1 MTKKSTKITI
11 ALLVALILIASVLF
25 VFLFNT
31 GIQITATDSQIYI
44 GDRVQLRC
52 FNTRLITAGNEIESY
67 NLNITSGKDIATID
81 GDILTATAEGTIT
94 VTATNGKHSDSIEI
108 EIKNPDTINDPY
120 TNVDQEEFYEN
131 YQPATSS
138 ADAYFRTQHG
148 LMSGDISEQDQEP
161 TIAKNQPKQG
171 DLFVRNTSVLYSMD
185 GDTYYVFDSNGNIV
199 NKVYRYGAYVTL
211 EEVAAYLMAFGD
223 VPPNYATGKYSSPV
237 LSEWGIY
244 LRLNHTEFS
253 GNTEKYPYEP
263 VLPDISGCG
272 GDLQYYE
279 IDIGTTGTDCD
290 PNFIAK
296 PYNDGKNIT
305 RGAARIVYTRY
316 DENGD
321 GMTDVNEKYLFYTY
335 NHYNDFQEYLNYQYG
350 WGEMFGNVTG
360 GGELS
365 SKVNYNPTD
374 YVQTARANFNDSNV
388 TLVYIPT
395 ASNFNVFA

>member
-11 ALLVALILIASVLF
+11 ALTVVLILIASILF
-25 VFLFNT
+25 VLLFNT
-31 GIQITATDSQIYI
+31 GIQITATDSQVYV

-52 FNTRLITAGNEIESY
+52 FNTRLFTTGNEIESY
-67 NLNITSGKDIATID
+67 SMSITSGKDIATID
-81 GDILTATAEGTIT
+81 GDILTATAEGKIT

-108 EIKNPDTINDPY
+108 EIKNPDTITDPY
-120 TNVDQEEFYEN
+120 TNVDKEEFYDR
-131 YQPATSS
+131 YKPATSS
-138 ADAYFRTQHG
+138 VDAYFRTQHG
-148 LMSGDISEQDQEP
+148 LMSGDLSDQDQKP
-161 TIAKNQPKQG
+161 TVAKNQPKQG
-171 DLFVRNTSVLYSMD
+171 MLFVRNTSVLYSMD

-199 NKVYRYGAYVTL
+199 NKVYRYGAYITL

-223 VPPNYATGKYSSPV
+223 VPSNYISGKNASPE
-237 LSEWGIY
+237 LSQWGIY
-244 LRLNHTEFS
+244 LRLNHSEFS

-290 PNFIAK
+290 PNYISTV
-296 PYNDGKNIT
+296 YNNGTSIT

-321 GMTDVNEKYLFYTY
+321 GLTDVNEKYLFYTY

-350 WGEMFGNVTG
+350 WGEMFGNITG

-365 SKVNYNPTD
+365 SKVHYNPTD
-374 YVQTARANFNDSNV
+374 YVQTARADFSDSKV

-395 ASNFNVFA
+395 ASNFAVFA

>member
-148 LMSGDISEQDQEP
+148 LMSG
-161 TIAKNQPKQG
+161 
-171 DLFVRNTSVLYSMD
+171 
-185 GDTYYVFDSNGNIV
+185 
-199 NKVYRYGAYVTL
+199 
-211 EEVAAYLMAFGD
+211 
-223 VPPNYATGKYSSPV
+223 
-237 LSEWGIY
+237 
-244 LRLNHTEFS
+244 
-253 GNTEKYPYEP
+253 
-263 VLPDISGCG
+263 
-272 GDLQYYE
+272 
-279 IDIGTTGTDCD
+279 
-290 PNFIAK
+290 
-296 PYNDGKNIT
+296 
-305 RGAARIVYTRY
+305 
-316 DENGD
+316 
-321 GMTDVNEKYLFYTY
+321 
-335 NHYNDFQEYLNYQYG
+335 
-350 WGEMFGNVTG
+350 
-360 GGELS
+360 
-365 SKVNYNPTD
+365 
-374 YVQTARANFNDSNV
+374 
-388 TLVYIPT
+388 
-395 ASNFNVFA
+395 